1 MNREEAIKIV
11 KSHYPANKQM
21 LNEALEFLIPELK
34 ESEDE
39 KIRKD
44 LITFLDEIWHLGK
57 NANFDK
63 WDKCDCS
70 NWIAWVNKQSE
81 HEYTLK
87 SSNMLDASKLTD
99 QITKLA
105 KDYDFNLPNRSY
117 DIYAFAKD
125 ILAWIEKE
133 YKKSQGK
140 SALEPIK
147 EENVDNANK
156 VESTFKVGDWII
168 TSENKVLQITSIEDT
183 RYRFNNES
191 SYWEIYYCDKEC
203 RLWTIEDA
211 KEGDVLYAKGTKDS
225 YFRDY
230 IFNFSSFTE
239 DNVISTNFGYDVFH
253 GTFDTKLS
261 RFGREEDFVSVTPA
275 TKEQRDLL
283 SAKMKEA
290 GYEWVNNCL
299 SKIY

>member
-63 WDKCDCS
+63 WDKSDCS
-70 NWIAWVNKQSE
+70 NWIAWLEKQGE
-81 HEYTLK
+81 Q
-87 SSNMLDASKLTD
+87 NPTD
-99 QITKLA
+99 KIETK
-105 KDYDFNLPNRSY
+105 
-117 DIYAFAKD
+117 
-125 ILAWIEKE
+125 
-133 YKKSQGK
+133 
-140 SALEPIK
+140 
-147 EENVDNANK
+147 
-156 VESTFKVGDWII
+156 FKVGDWII
-168 TSENKVLQITSIEDT
+168 SHYNHVAYIKSIDEKNYSLSCNDGNSERLSIDYVN
-183 RYRFNNES
+183 RN
-191 SYWEIYYCDKEC
+191 W
-203 RLWTIEDA
+203 RLWTIQDA
-211 KEGDVLYAKGTKDS
+211 KDGDVLYAKGTKDS

-239 DNVISTNFGYDVFH
+239 DNVISTNFGYDVVH

-275 TKEQRDLL
+275 SKEQRGLL
-283 SAKMKEA
+283 FTKMKEA
-290 GYEWVNNCL
+290 GYEWANKPKEL
-299 SKIY
+299 K

>member
-63 WDKCDCS
+63 WDKSDCS
-70 NWIAWVNKQSE
+70 NWIAWLE
-81 HEYTLK
+81 
-87 SSNMLDASKLTD
+87 KLVEQNPTD
-99 QITKLA
+99 KIETK
-105 KDYDFNLPNRSY
+105 
-117 DIYAFAKD
+117 
-125 ILAWIEKE
+125 
-133 YKKSQGK
+133 
-140 SALEPIK
+140 
-147 EENVDNANK
+147 
-156 VESTFKVGDWII
+156 FKVGDWII
-168 TSENKVLQITSIEDT
+168 SHYNHVAYIKSIDEKNYSLSCNDGNSERLSIDYVN
-183 RYRFNNES
+183 RN
-191 SYWEIYYCDKEC
+191 W
-203 RLWTIEDA
+203 RLWTIQDA
-211 KEGDVLYAKGTKDS
+211 KDGDVLYAKGTKDS

-275 TKEQRDLL
+275 SKEQRGLL
-283 SAKMKEA
+283 FTKMKEA
-290 GYEWVNNCL
+290 GYEWANKPKEL
-299 SKIY
+299 K

>member
-63 WDKCDCS
+63 WDKSDCS
-70 NWIAWVNKQSE
+70 NWIAWLE
-81 HEYTLK
+81 
-87 SSNMLDASKLTD
+87 KLVEQNPTD
-99 QITKLA
+99 KIETK
-105 KDYDFNLPNRSY
+105 
-117 DIYAFAKD
+117 
-125 ILAWIEKE
+125 
-133 YKKSQGK
+133 
-140 SALEPIK
+140 
-147 EENVDNANK
+147 
-156 VESTFKVGDWII
+156 FKVGDWII
-168 TSENKVLQITSIEDT
+168 SHYNHVAYIKSIDEKNYSLSCNDGNSERLSIDYVN
-183 RYRFNNES
+183 RN
-191 SYWEIYYCDKEC
+191 W
-203 RLWTIEDA
+203 RLWTIQDA
-211 KEGDVLYAKGTKDS
+211 KDGDVLYAKGTKDS

-275 TKEQRDLL
+275 SKEQRGLL
-283 SAKMKEA
+283 FTKMKEV
-290 GYEWVNNCL
+290 GYEWANKPKEL
-299 SKIY
+299 K

>member
-39 KIRKD
+39 KIRRD

-63 WDKCDCS
+63 WDKSDCS
-70 NWIAWVNKQSE
+70 NWIAWLE
-81 HEYTLK
+81 
-87 SSNMLDASKLTD
+87 KLVEQNPTD
-99 QITKLA
+99 KIETK
-105 KDYDFNLPNRSY
+105 
-117 DIYAFAKD
+117 
-125 ILAWIEKE
+125 
-133 YKKSQGK
+133 
-140 SALEPIK
+140 
-147 EENVDNANK
+147 
-156 VESTFKVGDWII
+156 FKVGDWII
-168 TSENKVLQITSIEDT
+168 SHYNHVAYIKSIDEKNYSLSCNDGNSERLSIDYVN
-183 RYRFNNES
+183 RN
-191 SYWEIYYCDKEC
+191 W
-203 RLWTIEDA
+203 RLWTIQDA
-211 KEGDVLYAKGTKDS
+211 KDGDVLYAKGTKDS

-275 TKEQRDLL
+275 SKEQRGLL
-283 SAKMKEA
+283 FTKMKEA
-290 GYEWVNNCL
+290 GYEWANKPKEL
-299 SKIY
+299 K

>member
-156 VESTFKVGDWII
+156 VESTFKVGDWIVY
-168 TSENKVLQITSIEDT
+168 NDAVWKVCNISLQNYYELLKI
-183 RYRFNNES
+183 NNEVS
-191 SYWEIYYCDKEC
+191 TRLIKDVDENA
-203 RLWTIEDA
+203 RLWDITKDA
-211 KEGDVLYAKGTKDS
+211 KEGDVLISSVNKPFIYDGHFDEIIVGAYCGL
-225 YFRDY
+225 Y
-230 IFNFSSFTE
+230 IN
-239 DNVISTNFGYDVFH
+239 G
-253 GTFDTKLS
+253 
-261 RFGREEDFVSVTPA
+261 DFVIADKENYWTQNINIRPA
-275 TKEQRDLL
+275 SKEQRDLL

-290 GYEWVNNCL
+290 GYEWANKPKEL
-299 SKIY
+299 K

>member
-21 LNEALEFLIPELK
+21 LNEALGFLIPELK

-44 LITFLDEIWHLGK
+44 LIAFLDEIWHLGK

-63 WDKCDCS
+63 WDKSDCS
-70 NWIAWVNKQSE
+70 NWIAWLEKQGEQATLQTNERAWLYLVSDVLTWKDGIGQYLDDPRVQELAKRLCSEYTQKLYSPSVLSNSSNIGKNKQ
-81 HEYTLK
+81 
-87 SSNMLDASKLTD
+87 
-99 QITKLA
+99 
-105 KDYDFNLPNRSY
+105 
-117 DIYAFAKD
+117 
-125 ILAWIEKE
+125 
-133 YKKSQGK
+133 K
-140 SALEPIK
+140 SAYKLEPK
-147 EENVDNANK
+147 
-156 VESTFKVGDWII
+156 FKVGDWVV

-191 SYWEIYYCDKEC
+191 RYWEIYYCDKEC

-211 KEGDVLYAKGTKDS
+211 KDGDVLYAKGTKDS
-225 YFRDY
+225 YFREY

>member
-63 WDKCDCS
+63 WDKSDCS
-70 NWIAWVNKQSE
+70 NWIAWLEKQGE
-81 HEYTLK
+81 Q
-87 SSNMLDASKLTD
+87 NPTD
-99 QITKLA
+99 KIETK
-105 KDYDFNLPNRSY
+105 
-117 DIYAFAKD
+117 
-125 ILAWIEKE
+125 
-133 YKKSQGK
+133 
-140 SALEPIK
+140 
-147 EENVDNANK
+147 
-156 VESTFKVGDWII
+156 FKVGDWII
-168 TSENKVLQITSIEDT
+168 SHYNHVAYIKSIDEKNYSLSCNDGNSERLSIDYVN
-183 RYRFNNES
+183 RN
-191 SYWEIYYCDKEC
+191 W
-203 RLWTIEDA
+203 RLWTIQDA
-211 KEGDVLYAKGTKDS
+211 KDGDVLYAKGTKDS

-275 TKEQRDLL
+275 SKEQRGLL
-283 SAKMKEA
+283 FTKMKEA
-290 GYEWVNNCL
+290 GYEWTNKQKEL
-299 SKIY
+299 K